1 MCLSPRMK
9 AMQREEKA
17 LLERLKLWEI
27 LENLENELEEE
38 EIEHLEQLTVNNFDL
53 TLSEIFAIS
62 LGIMLGSTLAFI
74 VIFVLR
80 FMSLIFD

>member
-9 AMQREEKA
+9 ANQREEKA
-17 LLERLKLWEI
+17 LLERLKVWEI
-27 LENLENELEEE
+27 LENLENELDEEE
-38 EIEHLEQLTVNNFDL
+38 NEHLEQLTVNNFDL

-62 LGIMLGSTLAFI
+62 LGIVLGSTLAFI

-80 FMSLIFD
+80 FLSLIFD

>member
-9 AMQREEKA
+9 AIQREEKA

-38 EIEHLEQLTVNNFDL
+38 ENEHLEQFTANNFDL

-62 LGIMLGSTLAFI
+62 LGIVLGSTLAIHCDFRFK
-74 VIFVLR
+74 IFEPY
-80 FMSLIFD
+80 F

>member
-80 FMSLIFD
+80 FLNLIFD

>member
-9 AMQREEKA
+9 AIQREEKA
-17 LLERLKLWEI
+17 LLERLKFWEI
-27 LENLENELEEE
+27 LENLENE
-38 EIEHLEQLTVNNFDL
+38 HFEQLTANNFDL

-62 LGIMLGSTLAFI
+62 LGIVLGSTLAFI

-80 FMSLIFD
+80 FLSLIFD